1 VADLCNINSFTNK
14 SFKMK
19 KLILYSI
26 SAFLIVLFIPA
37 QMKAGTRTSAPSKDA
52 TTIAATKT
60 VESAEAQVLLTR
72 LDEIKAMDMTTLN
85 ATERK
90 ELRKEVRSIK
100 SQLSDMGHGVYLS
113 AGAIIIIILLLIL
126 LL

>member
-1 VADLCNINSFTNK
+1 
-14 SFKMK
+14 M
-19 KLILYSI
+19 LI
-26 SAFLIVLFIPA
+26 PT
-37 QMKAGTRTSAPSKDA
+37 QMKAATRASTPSKNA
-52 TTIAATKT
+52 TTIVSTKS
-60 VESAEAQVLLTR
+60 VESAEAKVLLTR

-85 ATERK
+85 STERK

-113 AGAIIIIILLLIL
+113 VGAIIIIILLLIL